1 VNPPSLRGKIVAIL
15 GRAKRLRD
23 VLGFLPPI
31 LSEISGIAEPEA
43 EARALLKALPR
54 PAGMTFDTFLEQ
66 RPTADQAL
74 FEMLS
79 DWMMRRIAREPL
91 DRILGHRAFWTLEL
105 ALNGA
110 TLSPR
115 ADSETLVEAAFRWL
129 RVGNTNPFPRILD
142 LGTGSGALL
151 LALLSEL
158 PHATGLGIDLAE
170 DAITIARANAVRNEP
185 QHPGLTARVAFQTS
199 CWFEGLEERFDLIV
213 SNPPYI
219 PRAEIAML
227 EPEVRDHDPPS
238 ALDGGEDGLDAYRAI
253 LSNAHPFLTV
263 EGALFLE
270 IGWDQADSVTR
281 IATEKGFRLAGKYQD
296 LGGHD
301 RVLCFLAAK

>member
-1 VNPPSLRGKIVAIL
+1 VSQPERGEIVAIL
-15 GRAKRLRD
+15 GRAKRLRE

-31 LSEISGIAEPEA
+31 LSDIAGIAEPEA

-54 PAGMTFDTFLEQ
+54 PPGMTFDMFLEQ
-66 RPTADQAL
+66 RPTADPVL

-79 DWMMRRIAREPL
+79 NWIMRRIAREPL
-91 DRILGHRAFWTLEL
+91 DRILGRRAFWTLEL
-105 ALNGA
+105 SLNEA

-115 ADSETLVEAAFRWL
+115 ADSETLVEAALRWL
-129 RVGNTNPFPRILD
+129 RAGNANPSPRILD

-170 DAITIARANAVRNEP
+170 DAITMARANALRNEP
-185 QHPGLTARVAFQTS
+185 EHPGLAARVAFRTGS
-199 CWFEGLEERFDLIV
+199 WFEGLEERFDLIV

-227 EPEVRDHDPPS
+227 EPEVRDHDPPR
-238 ALDGGEDGLDAYRAI
+238 ALDGGVDGLDAYRAI
-253 LSNAHPFLTV
+253 LSRVRPFLVT

-270 IGWDQADSVTR
+270 IGWNQADAVTQ
-281 IATEKGFRLAGKYQD
+281 IATEHAFRFASKHQD

-301 RVLCFLAAK
+301 RVLCFLATK